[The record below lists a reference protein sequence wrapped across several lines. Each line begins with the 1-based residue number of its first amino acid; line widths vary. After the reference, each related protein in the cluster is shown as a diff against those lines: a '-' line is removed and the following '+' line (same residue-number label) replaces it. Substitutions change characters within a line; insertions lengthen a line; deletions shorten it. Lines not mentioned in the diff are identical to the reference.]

1 VEGRLCP
8 GCGTRAKAKWE
19 FCPRCGESL
28 VNAPAASSTEAA
40 VSVPEAAVADDYD
53 DAGGSWKGLAGA
65 VAVLAVAMVAFV
77 KLRNPGPPPAS
88 AVFQVPNDSPP
99 PATAPPLKKKGAEAF
114 ENGRILLTAGDAQGA
129 IPLLAE
135 AVAQDSENALYR
147 HTYGRALW
155 LGNNKEAALA
165 ELAAATILNP
175 GSPVYWTELARA
187 QKDLG
192 RTNEALR
199 SFEQAT
205 SLFPDNVDALKDY
218 GTLLARLDD
227 RQRAA
232 TILKHVADKR
242 PGDAGLQQ
250 EMAYALESTGDVASA
265 ATLYRRVVDT
275 VPDAPIARSRLAELL
290 IQQKPAFGGGG
301 RAQGRARE
309 DAGPL
314 APVPQPGQR
323 AGADREH
330 RGSGGRLSPIR
341 RALGGFDGR
350 QGNRTAGGRPRAF
363 PGRPVLISRRTSRF
377 SVS

>member
-1 VEGRLCP
+1 MQVVGVEGRLCP

-28 VNAPAASSTEAA
+28 ANAPAASSTEAA
-40 VSVPEAAVADDYD
+40 ASAPEAAVAYDYD
-53 DAGGSWKGLAGA
+53 DAGGSWKGPASA

-77 KLRNPGPPPAS
+77 KLRHPGPPPA
-88 AVFQVPNDSPP
+88 AADFQVPNDSSVP
-99 PATAPPLKKKGAEAF
+99 PATKPPQTRKGAEAF
-114 ENGRILLTAGDAQGA
+114 EKGRILLTEGDAQGA

-165 ELAAATILNP
+165 ELAAATTLNP

-192 RTNEALR
+192 RTSEALR

-232 TILKHVADKR
+232 TVLKNVADKR

-290 IQQKPAFGGGG
+290 IQQNQA
-301 RAQGRARE
+301 AEAVAVLRE
-309 DAGPL
+309 GLERTPDRSLLYRSLGSVLERTGSIAEAVAAYRQYVERSGDSTDAKEI
-314 APVPQPGQR
+314 AQR
-323 AGADREH
+323 AAALERSLGAR
-330 RGSGGRLSPIR
+330 S
-341 RALGGFDGR
+341 
-350 QGNRTAGGRPRAF
+350 
-363 PGRPVLISRRTSRF
+363 
-377 SVS
+377 